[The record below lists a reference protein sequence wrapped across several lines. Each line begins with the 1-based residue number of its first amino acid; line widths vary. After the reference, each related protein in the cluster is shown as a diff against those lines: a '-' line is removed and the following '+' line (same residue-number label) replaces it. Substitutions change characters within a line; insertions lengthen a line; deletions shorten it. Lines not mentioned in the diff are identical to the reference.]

1 MQNTIRMIPVIPVGM
16 VVPFAGENA
25 PRGWF
30 ICDGRALSKTRYA
43 SLYEA
48 IGDTYGSSSN
58 EFNLPDLRG
67 RVVVAVGNGDGLST
81 RTLGQKGGAETHTLS
96 VDEMPSHAHGI
107 VDNGHVHTGTT
118 SENGLHTH
126 STNANGGQGGLGLVT
141 ANGTNTVVETDDSNG
156 ELDVWKTPYAL
167 TINNSGNHVHTFTSN
182 SSTTNISIQSTGG
195 GQAHNNMPPFIG
207 LNYII
212 RIV

>member
-1 MQNTIRMIPVIPVGM
+1 
-16 VVPFAGENA
+16 
-25 PRGWF
+25 
-30 ICDGRALSKTRYA
+30 
-43 SLYEA
+43 LYEA
-48 IGDTYGSSSN
+48 IGDTYGASSN

-81 RTLGQKGGAETHTLS
+81 RTLGQKDGTETHTLS
-96 VDEMPSHAHGI
+96 TSEMPSHAHG
-107 VDNGHVHTGTT
+107 VTDNGHVHTGTT

-141 ANGTNTVVETDDSNG
+141 ANGTGTPGSIDDVSDEIKVVG
-156 ELDVWKTPYAL
+156 TPYAL

-182 SSTTNISIQSTGG
+182 SSTTGISIQSTGG

-212 RIV
+212 RVV